1 MHNQTT
7 AGGFCQSQPMG
18 HRRCPDTRPGHR
30 TAPSRK
36 AYAPVEW
43 IGLALLVA
51 SLLVTAL
58 AIAPEY
64 RPDEVRTRP
73 VRVVQGDSLWTL
85 ARANPVAGLSTAET
99 VDLLRHINGLEG
111 SVVHAGQL
119 LEVPGGSITEG
130 FVAQK

>member
-1 MHNQTT
+1 MR
-7 AGGFCQSQPMG
+7 S
-18 HRRCPDTRPGHR
+18 RR
-30 TAPSRK
+30 

-43 IGLALLVA
+43 IALVLLAA
-51 SLLVTAL
+51 ALLVTAL
-58 AIAPEY
+58 AIAPEH

-85 ARANPVAGLSTAET
+85 ARANPLSGLTTDET
-99 VDLLRHINGLEG
+99 VDVLRQINGLES

-119 LEVPGGSITEG
+119 LEVPGGSIRQG